1 MKVKSLS
8 LVRLFVTP
16 WTVAHQAPL
25 SMGFSRHEYWSGLP
39 FPSPG
44 GLLNPG
50 IKPRSPALQADAL
63 TSEPPGKPRDSI
75 SDSSERL
82 LQIGSGGKSIYKIL
96 VKGEFTAISQ
106 VTNQVTSVS
115 ASHKELISPWRD
127 LVLSRCEEMQGFSQS
142 VSSVIQSCLTLCH
155 PMNWSTPGFP
165 VHHQLPELIQTR
177 VHQISDTIQPS
188 HPCHPLLL
196 PPSIFPSI
204 KVFSIESVLHIRW
217 PVISVS
223 ASASVLPHKYSGL
236 ISFRMDWFD
245 LAVQGTLKSLLQHHS
260 SKTSIL

>member
-1 MKVKSLS
+1 
-8 LVRLFVTP
+8 
-16 WTVAHQAPL
+16 
-25 SMGFSRHEYWSGLP
+25 MGCHF
-39 FPSPG
+39 
-44 GLLNPG
+44 LLQGIFLIQGSNPC
-50 IKPRSPALQADAL
+50 LLHLLHWQADSLLA
-63 TSEPPGKPRDSI
+63 EPPGKPRDSI

-142 VSSVIQSCLTLCH
+142 VSSVIQSCLTLYH
-155 PMNWSTPGFP
+155 PMNCSTPGFP
-165 VHHQLPELIQTR
+165 VHHQLPELFQTR
-177 VHQISDTIQPS
+177 VHQVGDTIQPS
-188 HPCHPLLL
+188 HPCHPLSL

-217 PVISVS
+217 PN
-223 ASASVLPHKYSGL
+223 Y
-236 ISFRMDWFD
+236 
-245 LAVQGTLKSLLQHHS
+245 
-260 SKTSIL
+260 